1 MMNSLGNG
9 ELRTLLICPSRPLA
23 QRLQTAVSRASSFEI
38 VEDLPGYP
46 LPSQLEGRL
55 RQARPMVVVIDLETD
70 LEAALALV
78 TAASAATPP
87 VFIVGIH
94 SEDDANVIIRSL
106 RAGGTEFLSSPF
118 EQDSIHA
125 AVSRIR
131 KLAETQSREA
141 PIRGKTFGFLGVK
154 AGQGVTTVASNV
166 AASLSQNGKRRVLM
180 IDFDMT
186 GGTISFAWRVTH
198 SYSVND
204 AVQHAERL
212 DEALWGALV
221 ANRNGVDL
229 LLSPDPND
237 AQGAPVDAF
246 ARLVEFTRSQ
256 YEAVVLDIPSVYSPE
271 AKALLPACDHLLV
284 VCNPELPSLHLTR
297 KCIAHL
303 EHEGFA
309 KDQISLILNRL
320 SRRGEL
326 GPQDMERVFNFPIS
340 KVLPEDEAGVHR
352 ALTAGKPLGESSDLG
367 KELAN
372 LAKSLMGKAQ
382 EEKKKA
388 AGLSLSALLSQG

>member
-1 MMNSLGNG
+1 
-9 ELRTLLICPSRPLA
+9 
-23 QRLQTAVSRASSFEI
+23 LQSAVGRGSSFEI

-46 LPSQLEGRL
+46 LPSQLEARL
-55 RQARPMVVVIDLETD
+55 RQTRPAVVVIDLETD
-70 LEAALALV
+70 IDSALGLV
-78 TAASAATPP
+78 TAASTATPP
-87 VFIVGIH
+87 TFVVGIH

-118 EQDSIHA
+118 EQDSVHA
-125 AVSRIR
+125 AVVRIR
-131 KLAETQSREA
+131 KLAESQSREG
-141 PIRGKTFGFLGVK
+141 PIRGKTYGFLGVK
-154 AGQGVTTVASNV
+154 PGQGVTTVASNV
-166 AASLSQNGKRRVLM
+166 AAALAENGKRRVLL
-180 IDFDMT
+180 IDFDIT

-198 SYSVND
+198 SYSLND

-212 DEALWGALV
+212 DESLWSALV
-221 ANRNGVDL
+221 ANRNGVDI

-237 AQGAPVDAF
+237 PQTAAPEDYG
-246 ARLVEFTRSQ
+246 RMVEWTRSQ
-256 YEAVVLDIPSVYSPE
+256 YEAVVLDIPAAYTDV
-271 AKALLPACDHLLV
+271 ARALLPSCDQLLV

-297 KCIAHL
+297 RCIAHL
-303 EHEGFA
+303 EQEGFA

-340 KVLPEDEAGVHR
+340 KVLPEDEASVHR
-352 ALTAGKPLGESSDLG
+352 ALTAGKPLAESSDLG
-367 KELAN
+367 KELAA
-372 LAKSLMGKAQ
+372 LAKTLSGKAK

>member
-1 MMNSLGNG
+1 MNPLGNG
-9 ELRTLLICPSRPLA
+9 ELRALLICPGKQLA
-23 QRLQTAVSRASSFEI
+23 QRLQTALGRGSSFEI
-38 VEDLPGYP
+38 VDEVQAYP

-55 RQARPMVVVIDLETD
+55 RQARPAVLIIDLQSD
-70 LEAALALV
+70 IEAALPLV
-78 TAASAATPP
+78 SAASTASPP
-87 VFIVGIH
+87 VFVVGIH
-94 SEDDANVIIRSL
+94 TEDDANVIIRSM

-118 EQDSIHA
+118 EQESVHA

-131 KLAETQSREA
+131 KLAETQSREG

-166 AASLSQNGKRRVLM
+166 AAALSQNGKRRVLL
-180 IDFDMT
+180 IDLDMS

-198 SYSVND
+198 SYTVND

-212 DEALWGALV
+212 DQSLWSALV
-221 ANRNGVDL
+221 ANRNGVDI
-229 LLSPDPND
+229 LLSPDPHD
-237 AQGAPVDAF
+237 AQPSSPDAL

-256 YEAVVLDIPSVYSPE
+256 YEAIVLDIPGAYSAE
-271 AKALLPACDHLLV
+271 ARAVLTSCDHLLV

-309 KDQISLILNRL
+309 KDQLSLILNRL

-340 KVLPEDEAGVHR
+340 KVLVEDEAGVHR

-372 LAKSLMGKAQ
+372 LAKSLMGKTH

-388 AGLSLSALLSQG
+388 AGLSLSALLSQS

>member
-1 MMNSLGNG
+1 MNPLGHA
-9 ELRTLLICPSRPLA
+9 ELRALLICPNRPLA
-23 QRLQTAVSRASSFEI
+23 QRLRSAIGRGSSFDI
-38 VEDLPGYP
+38 ADDLPGYP

-55 RQARPMVVVIDLETD
+55 RQVRPQVLIVDLETD
-70 LEAALALV
+70 IESALALV
-78 TAASAATPP
+78 SAASTSTPP
-87 VFIVGIH
+87 VFVVGIH
-94 SEDDANVIIRSL
+94 AEDDANVIIRSL
-106 RAGGTEFLSSPF
+106 RAGGTEFLSAPF
-118 EQDSIHA
+118 DQDSVHA

-131 KLAETQSREA
+131 KLAEAQSREA
-141 PIRGKTFGFLGVK
+141 PIRGKTYGFLGVK

-166 AASLSQNGKRRVLM
+166 AAALSQNGKRRVLI
-180 IDFDMT
+180 IDFDSA
-186 GGTISFAWRVTH
+186 GGTISFCWRVTH
-198 SYSVND
+198 SYTISD

-212 DEALWGALV
+212 DESLWGALV
-221 ANRNGVDL
+221 ANRNGVDI
-229 LLSPDPND
+229 LLSQDPAD
-237 AQGAPVDAF
+237 AQPLPLDSF

-256 YEAVVLDIPSVYSPE
+256 YEAVILDIPSVYSPE
-271 AKALLPACDHLLV
+271 AKALLPSCDQILV

-297 KCIAHL
+297 KCIAYL
-303 EHEGFA
+303 EHDGFSR
-309 KDQISLILNRL
+309 DQISLVLNRL

-352 ALTAGKPLGESSDLG
+352 ALTAGKPLAESSDLG

-372 LAKSLMGKAQ
+372 LAKSLMGKAH

>member
-1 MMNSLGNG
+1 MNPLGHA
-9 ELRTLLICPSRPLA
+9 ELRALLISPSRSLA
-23 QRLQTAVSRASSFEI
+23 QRLQSAVGRGSSFEI

-55 RQARPMVVVIDLETD
+55 RQTRPSVVIIDLETD
-70 LEAALALV
+70 LEAALGLV
-78 TAASAATPP
+78 TAASTATPP
-87 VFIVGIH
+87 AFVVGIH
-94 SEDDANVIIRSL
+94 SEDDAGVIIRSL
-106 RAGGTEFLSSPF
+106 RAGSTEFLSSPF

-131 KLAETQSREA
+131 KLAESQSREG
-141 PIRGKTFGFLGVK
+141 PIRGKTYGFIGVK

-166 AASLSQNGKRRVLM
+166 AAALAQGGKRRVLLL
-180 IDFDMT
+180 DFDVA

-198 SYSVND
+198 SYSLND

-212 DEALWGALV
+212 DESLWSALV
-221 ANRNGVDL
+221 ANRNGVDI

-237 AQGAPVDAF
+237 ALSAPSDAYG
-246 ARLVEFTRSQ
+246 RLVEFTRSQ
-256 YEAVVLDIPSVYSPE
+256 YEAVVLDIPGVYSDM
-271 AKALLPACDHLLV
+271 ARALLTSCDQLLV

-303 EHEGFA
+303 EMEGFS
-309 KDQISLILNRL
+309 KDQISLVLNRL

-352 ALTAGKPLGESSDLG
+352 ALTAGKPLAESSDLG
-367 KELAN
+367 KELAA

>member
-1 MMNSLGNG
+1 MNPLGHG
-9 ELRTLLICPSRPLA
+9 ELRTLLVCPNRTLA
-23 QRLQTAVSRASSFEI
+23 QRLQTAVGRGSSFEI

-46 LPSQLEGRL
+46 LPSQMEGRL
-55 RQARPMVVVIDLETD
+55 RQSRPAVVVIDLETD

-78 TAASAATPP
+78 GATTTVTPP
-87 VFIVGIH
+87 VFVVGIH
-94 SEDDANVIIRSL
+94 SEDDANVIIRSM
-106 RAGGTEFLSSPF
+106 RAGSTEFLSSPF
-118 EQDSIHA
+118 EQESVHA
-125 AVSRIR
+125 AVTRLR
-131 KLAETQSREA
+131 KLAETQSREG
-141 PIRGKTFGFLGVK
+141 PIRGKTYGFLGVK

-166 AASLSQNGKRRVLM
+166 AAALSQNGKRRVLL
-180 IDFDMT
+180 IDFDAA

-198 SYSVND
+198 SYSIND
-204 AVQHAERL
+204 AVQHTERL
-212 DEALWGALV
+212 DQSLWSALV
-221 ANRNGVDL
+221 ANRNGVDI
-229 LLSPDPND
+229 LLSADPND
-237 AQGAPVDAF
+237 AQPVSADSF
-246 ARLVEFTRSQ
+246 ASLIEFTRSQ
-256 YEAVVLDIPSVYSPE
+256 YEAVVLDIPGMYTAE
-271 AKALLPACDHLLV
+271 ARALLPSCDHILV

-303 EHEGFA
+303 EHGGFS

-340 KVLPEDEAGVHR
+340 RVLPEDESGIHR
-352 ALTAGKPLGESSDLG
+352 ALTAGKPVADSSDLG
-367 KELAN
+367 KEVAN